1 MQAKP
6 RFPNPI
12 KFLWQNRDT
21 LMLAFLLAGAVW
33 ATAVLA
39 NDPNREDII
48 AGNVPLQVIGLEQ
61 DLILLKSIPQEVVV
75 RLRAPES
82 VWDTLNA
89 SPELVS
95 ATIDFTG
102 VGSGEHL
109 LPIKV
114 VLDVSPAEILEFQP
128 NELNVSVDELV
139 QETRAVEIQTV
150 GLTAAGFEVENQ
162 GLLFSPE
169 EVTVSGPAT
178 RVALV
183 SKVIGRISVN
193 EARQDIITLSTLE
206 PVDEED
212 RLISNV
218 TVSPNQANV
227 TVNISQIGGYR
238 DVAVKVE
245 TTGQPANGYRLNFVT
260 VIPPT
265 VTLFSEDEDL
275 IALIPGF
282 VSTLPIILTDKSA
295 DFEISIGLD
304 LQQGLIRVGD
314 VQTVSVK
321 IGIAPIETSVL
332 LTVPIQLVDL
342 GAGLK
347 ADLSPATVDVFL
359 AGPEPVIQ
367 NLTPEDVVV
376 FVSLAGLAEGSY
388 LVEVD
393 FDVLLDQV
401 RIESINPD
409 TIEVIIGIDDGTGEV
424 TPTFTPTPT
433 RTP

>member
-1 MQAKP
+1 MQTRQKL
-6 RFPNPI
+6 PNPF

-21 LMLAFLLAGAVW
+21 LLLAFLLAGAVW
-33 ATAVLA
+33 ASAVLA

-48 AGNVPLQVIGLEQ
+48 AGNVPLQVVGLEE

-75 RLRAPES
+75 RMRAPES
-82 VWDTLNA
+82 VWETLSAN
-89 SPELVS
+89 PELVS
-95 ATIDFTG
+95 AVIDLTG

-109 LPIKV
+109 LPIDV
-114 VLDVSPAEILEFQP
+114 SLNVSPAEILEYLP
-128 NELNVSVDELV
+128 VELNVSLDQLV
-139 QETRAVEIQTV
+139 EESRPVEIQLI
-150 GLTAAGFEVENQ
+150 GLPAAGFEVENQ

-169 EVTVSGPAT
+169 EVTVSGPAS
-178 RVALV
+178 RVQLV
-183 SKVIGRISVN
+183 TKVLGRVSVN

-206 PVDEED
+206 PVDDED

-218 TVSPNQANV
+218 TITPNQANA
-227 TVNISQIGGYR
+227 TINISQIGGYR

-265 VTLFSEDEDL
+265 VTLFSEDEDM
-275 IALIPGF
+275 IDVIPGF
-282 VSTLPIILTDKSA
+282 VSTLPIVLTDKTA
-295 DFEISIGLD
+295 DFEISVGLE
-304 LQQGLIRVGD
+304 LEAGLIRVGD
-314 VQTVSVK
+314 VQTVTVR

-332 LTVPIQLVDL
+332 LTVPIQVVDV

-367 NLTPEDVVV
+367 NLTSEDVVV
-376 FVSLAGLAEGSY
+376 FVSLAGLTEGSY
-388 LVEVD
+388 LVELD

-401 RIESINPD
+401 RVESINPD
-409 TIEVIIGIDDGTGEV
+409 TIEVTIRIDDGTGDAN
-424 TPTFTPTPT
+424 PTLTPTPT
-433 RTP
+433 IEP